1 MMPPDTVKVA
11 ALATKEDIRR
21 EIRED
26 GDRLRSH
33 MTLCME
39 RVSRD
44 IHALIDAIELMKYI
58 DSQSR

>member
-1 MMPPDTVKVA
+1 MPPDAAKGA

-26 GDRLRSH
+26 GDRLRAH
-33 MTLCME
+33 MTLCMG
-39 RVSRD
+39 RLSRQ

-58 DSQSR
+58 DSEPR